1 MNSFFL
7 KKSSCF
13 LVPPS
18 IDQIERHY
26 TGIVGQ
32 SVKLSCQANGI
43 PIPIITW
50 HGIYNVSGTAI
61 IDSFG
66 NLYIDQLEYAIR
78 LQKERLK
85 NDIFVFL

>member
-1 MNSFFL
+1 L
-7 KKSSCF
+7 KNIF
-13 LVPPS
+13 IYLVPPS

-43 PIPIITW
+43 PIPTITW
-50 HGIYNVSGTAI
+50 HGIYNESGTAI

-66 NLYIDQLEYAIR
+66 NLYIDQLEYVIKSKKANT
-78 LQKERLK
+78 KK
-85 NDIFVFL
+85 

>member
-1 MNSFFL
+1 MNSFLFE
-7 KKSSCF
+7 KSSLFF

-66 NLYIDQLEYAIR
+66 NLYIDQLEYAI
-78 LQKERLK
+78 QLK
-85 NDIFVFL
+85 KRKIEK

>member
-1 MNSFFL
+1 MKNRHCF
-7 KKSSCF
+7 F

-66 NLYIDQLEYAIR
+66 NLYIDQLEYVI
-78 LQKERLK
+78 QLK
-85 NDIFVFL
+85 NKD